1 MTKFRDVLFDF
12 YEENAL
18 IGIEE
23 LCAHSNKLFA
33 DHMIK
38 LKNRIREWVIAYRK
52 DLNIHGQNTNNI
64 VESSIR
70 IFKNIVLE

>member
-38 LKNRIREWVIAYRK
+38 LKN
-52 DLNIHGQNTNNI
+52 
-64 VESSIR
+64 
-70 IFKNIVLE
+70 